1 MITDDN
7 WTTWAVW
14 AAIAVYAAWEL
25 RNWRRWCRARRRRVE
40 LRREWAEG
48 SRPGS
53 SKSRRPGGPPR
64 TSEYISGGRDEN
76 FYE

>member
-14 AAIAVYAAWEL
+14 AAIAIYAVWEA
-25 RNWRRWCRARRRRVE
+25 RNWWRGFQAQERRAR

-48 SRPGS
+48 RCPGS
-53 SKSRRPGGPPR
+53 SRSRRAGGPPR